1 MFEKEVLVTTKH
13 GRMPCFVAHPKE
25 GGPHP
30 AVIFY
35 MDAPGIREELRDLA
49 RRIAKRGYYC
59 ILPDM
64 YYRIGTVRFDLPRR
78 DDRMSA
84 VVSACLRSLDNE
96 QVIEDTA
103 GLLSYMSGEAAASA
117 DRVSCVGFCM
127 SGRYAVAVARYFGE
141 RFASAASL
149 YGVGLRTEDDG
160 SPHKLI
166 AGVPGELYFGFAE
179 TDTAAPPETI
189 EAIRE
194 AMQAAGAKGEVE
206 VHPNSRHGYCFA
218 AGRAY
223 EPKAAEATWA
233 KLFAMW
239 ERTLK

>member
-1 MFEKEVLVTTKH
+1 MFEKEVHVTTRH
-13 GRMPCFVAHPKE
+13 GQMPCFVARPSE

-35 MDAPGIREELRDLA
+35 MDAPGIREELRDMA
-49 RRIAKRGYYC
+49 RRIAAAGYYC

-103 GLLSYMSGEAAASA
+103 GLLSYMAGDGAGTA
-117 DRVSCVGFCM
+117 RVSCVGYCM
-127 SGRYAVAVARYFGE
+127 SGRYAVAVAHHFGA

-149 YGVGLRTEDDG
+149 YGVGLKTEDDG

-166 AGVPGELYFGFAE
+166 AGVAGELYFGFAE

-189 EAIRE
+189 EAIRA

-206 VHPNSRHGYCFA
+206 VFPNSRHGYCFA

-233 KLFAMW
+233 KLFSMW